1 MEKLEAELAVLTN
14 KLEVMKVEERKEKK
28 SNADES
34 VIQELK
40 VRIIHIS
47 TIS

>member
-1 MEKLEAELAVLTN
+1 MEAELAVLTN